1 MFNFFNSSNQSILP
15 KEVWENLKSDK
26 DSVLIDVREAYEFAS
41 GAAEGALS
49 YPLSRFNEAAIRD
62 LKKYKKIYVIC
73 ASGGRSLRVV
83 SELQAAGLDAVNVS
97 GGMMAWQM
105 AGLPMNK

>member
-1 MFNFFNSSNQSILP
+1 MFNFFNPSSQSISP
-15 KEVWENLKSDK
+15 KEVWENLKTEK
-26 DSVLIDVREAYEFAS
+26 DSVLVDVREAYEFAS

-49 YPLSRFNEAAIRD
+49 YPLSIFNEDTIRD
-62 LKKYKKIYVIC
+62 LKKHKKIYVIC
-73 ASGGRSLRVV
+73 ASGGRSQQAV
-83 SELQAAGLDAVNVS
+83 SEILAAGLDAENVS

>member
-1 MFNFFNSSNQSILP
+1 MFNFFNSSNQSISP
-15 KEVWENLKSDK
+15 KEVWENLKADK
-26 DSVLIDVREAYEFAS
+26 DSVLIDVREDYEFAS
-41 GAAEGALS
+41 GAVERALS
-49 YPLSRFNEAAIRD
+49 YPLSSFNEATIKD

-73 ASGGRSLRVV
+73 ASGGRSMRAV
-83 SELQAAGLDAVNVS
+83 SELQAAGLDAENVS